1 MPSGRTHAV
10 LFDWDGTLV
19 DSAGA
24 TFRCYQRLF
33 GSYGISFDRKRFEE
47 TYAPDWY
54 QTYRLLG
61 LPEQVWAEADA
72 RWLALYAREGT
83 PPVAGARLALERI
96 AAAGLTQGLVT
107 SGDRRRI
114 EAELKALGFDRY
126 LKPLVCAGESPRPK
140 PAPDP
145 LLAALER
152 IDVSPSEAVFVGD
165 SPEDVRMARA
175 AGVCV
180 IGIPGGFPNRQ
191 GLQEAQPDHL
201 ADSLAAA
208 VDQIFARAGLTATS
222 APPAPADAGCSDLPG
237 ASCPKP

>member
-1 MPSGRTHAV
+1 MPSGHKQAV
-10 LFDWDGTLV
+10 LFDWDGTLI

-33 GSYGISFDRKRFEE
+33 DSYGIAFDRRRFEE

-61 LPEQVWAEADA
+61 LPERVWAEADA

-83 PPVAGARLALERI
+83 PPVTGARHALERI

-107 SGDRRRI
+107 SGDRRRV
-114 EAELKALGFDRY
+114 EAELKTLGFDRY
-126 LKPLVCAGESPRPK
+126 LKPLICAGESPRPK

-145 LLAALER
+145 LLAALAR
-152 IDVSPSEAVFVGD
+152 IDVPPAEAVFVGD
-165 SPEDVRMARA
+165 SPEDVRMAQA

-180 IGIPGGFPNRQ
+180 IGIPGAFPNRR
-191 GLQEAQPDHL
+191 GLEEARPDHL
-201 ADSLAAA
+201 AESLTDA
-208 VDQIFARAGLTATS
+208 VDHILAHGGT
-222 APPAPADAGCSDLPG
+222 PPG
-237 ASCPKP
+237 ASCPRP